1 MFYHSLQGHKRR
13 FSAWSAQ
20 LRIIA
25 FLVGLLAGGPAH
37 SLPNDR
43 DQPIRITA
51 DTAIRD
57 EKQGFTVY
65 SGNVHMI
72 QGSLDIVADKLT
84 IYHETA
90 EADKIVAEG
99 NPAKMQQ
106 LPALDEPMVRARA
119 QTIEYYKLEDRV
131 HLKIDAHITRDDGSS
146 VTGDSIDYYIS
157 EELIKADSEQSP
169 DGKPVV
175 VVIPPTVVRDEE
187 KTPPADDVLPEESTS
202 QEEVSSEEVTLEVED
217 TQEME
222 EDSPDVPA
230 QSN

>member
-1 MFYHSLQGHKRR
+1 MVYHSPKGQNRR
-13 FSAWSAQ
+13 LSARLSR
-20 LRIIA
+20 LRIA
-25 FLVGLLAGGPAH
+25 ALVIGLLVCGQAQ
-37 SLPNDR
+37 SLPDDR

-84 IYHETA
+84 IYHENA

-99 NPAKMQQ
+99 NPAKMKQ
-106 LPALDEPMVRARA
+106 LPALDEEMVRARA

-146 VTGDSIDYYIS
+146 VTGDSIDYYIA
-157 EELIKADSEQSP
+157 EELIRADSEQSP

-175 VVIPPTVVRDEE
+175 VVIPPTVVRDKEVI
-187 KTPPADDVLPEESTS
+187 PPSEDVP
-202 QEEVSSEEVTLEVED
+202 QEEVP
-217 TQEME
+217 Q
-222 EDSPDVPA
+222 EDSADVPA